1 MAVANFSFKLSTRFL
16 KYLLGKKISKIF
28 HYFIFKKNQSQCI
41 DAAIEKQNYL
51 SVKKG
56 TKFCLKRFRNKN

>member
-28 HYFIFKKNQSQCI
+28 HYFIFKKKNQSQCI
-41 DAAIEKQNYL
+41 DAAIEKKINLCAVVLEFIY
-51 SVKKG
+51 
-56 TKFCLKRFRNKN
+56 